1 MSASD
6 DARLAAAARLD
17 AVLRPLI
24 ALGLQADEEEPS
36 RASENAETLREKEAV
51 VP

>member
-24 ALGLQADEEEPS
+24 ARVD
-36 RASENAETLREKEAV
+36 KEV
-51 VP
+51 VAP